1 VLCFKLWRLFSVK
14 YAYSITAALL
24 LGGTAAT
31 LALQSPGSAQTAQN
45 EPGAIIP
52 ASAPRP
58 GAPMSFADLAARLQ
72 PSVVN
77 ISTTQRVQ
85 VQRQQNPF
93 AGTPFGDL
101 FGGDDSPFGG
111 NEGGGGNG
119 GKPVTREAQSL
130 GSGFIISAD
139 GYVVTNNHVISAEQ
153 GQGTKAVVE
162 SIKVTMPD
170 KREYKATLVGRDV
183 ASDIAV
189 LKIDATGLPFVRF
202 GDSQTARVGDW
213 VVAIGNPFGLDS
225 TVTAGIVSALHRNI
239 GSGPYDRYIQTDAS
253 INRGNSGGPMFDL
266 NGNVIG
272 INTAIFSPT
281 GGNVGIGFAIP
292 AEQARPIV
300 DTLRGGGKVKRGYLG
315 VGIQP
320 LDEGTADALGLPKN
334 HGELISRVEPNEP
347 AARAG
352 IKQGD
357 VITKVNGREVT
368 PEQTLSFI
376 VGGLPV
382 GSRVPI
388 ELLRDGK
395 KQQVTA
401 IVGERPSE
409 EKLASLGTGEPDLD
423 GDGQKGTK
431 GGPDAARESLGLAT
445 LALTPEIQRQLG
457 LRDGVKGIVIGA
469 VDPSSD
475 AAAKGLQR
483 GDIILSANQRAT
495 PSPAALATIA
505 GDARKAGRTNVLLQV
520 QRGNRPPA
528 YIPVKL
534 NQG

>member
-1 VLCFKLWRLFSVK
+1 MKI
-14 YAYSITAALL
+14 AYSITAALL
-24 LGGTAAT
+24 LGGTAVT
-31 LALQSPGSAQTAQN
+31 LALQAPGTAQTAQN
-45 EPGAIIP
+45 EPGTVVA

-58 GAPMSFADLAARLQ
+58 GAPMSFADLAERLQ

-85 VQRQQNPF
+85 VQQQVNPF

-101 FGGDDSPFGG
+101 FGGEDSPFGG
-111 NEGGGGNG
+111 GGGGGNG
-119 GKPVTREAQSL
+119 GRPITREAQSL

-139 GYVVTNNHVISAEQ
+139 GYIVTNNHVISAEQ
-153 GQGTKAVVE
+153 AQGTKAVVE

-170 KREYKATLVGRDV
+170 KREFKATLVGRDV

-202 GDSQTARVGDW
+202 GDSKNARVGDW

-292 AEQARPIV
+292 AEQAQTIV
-300 DTLRGGGKVKRGYLG
+300 ETLRGGGKVRRGYLG

-320 LDEGTADALGLPKN
+320 LDEGTAEALGLPKN
-334 HGELISRVEPNEP
+334 QGELISRVEPNEP
-347 AARAG
+347 GARAG

-357 VITKVNGREVT
+357 VIIRVNGRDVT

-376 VGGLPV
+376 VGSLSV

-395 KQQVTA
+395 KQQIVA
-401 IVGERPSE
+401 IIGERPPE
-409 EKLASLGTGEPDLD
+409 EKLAALGTGDPELND
-423 GDGQKGTK
+423 GTSPADPKTGADQ
-431 GGPDAARESLGLAT
+431 ARKLLGLAT
-445 LALTPEIQRQLG
+445 QALTPEITRQLG
-457 LRDGVKGIVIGA
+457 LRDGVKGVVIGA
-469 VDPSSD
+469 VDPASD

-483 GDIILSANQRAT
+483 GDIILSVNQRPTLT
-495 PSPAALATIA
+495 PTDLATA
-505 GDARKAGRTNVLLQV
+505 ATEANKAGRTNVLLQL
-520 QRGNRPPA
+520 QRGNRPPS
-528 YIPVKL
+528 YVPVKI
-534 NQG
+534 NKG

>member
-1 VLCFKLWRLFSVK
+1 MK

-31 LALQSPGSAQTAQN
+31 LAFQAPGSAQTAQN
-45 EPGAIIP
+45 EPGAIAV
-52 ASAPRP
+52 ASSPRP

-72 PSVVN
+72 PAVVN

-85 VQRQQNPF
+85 VQQQQNPF
-93 AGTPFGDL
+93 AGTPFGDM
-101 FGGDDSPFGG
+101 FGGDDGPFGG
-111 NEGGGGNG
+111 GGGANG
-119 GKPVTREAQSL
+119 GKPITREAQSL

-139 GYVVTNNHVISAEQ
+139 GYIVTNNHVISAEQ

-162 SIKVTMPD
+162 SIKVTLPD
-170 KREYKATLVGRDV
+170 HRDYKATLVGRDV
-183 ASDIAV
+183 ASDLAV
-189 LKIDATGLPFVRF
+189 LKIDATGLPFVKF
-202 GDSQTARVGDW
+202 GDSQSARVGDW

-266 NGNVIG
+266 SGNVIG

-300 DTLRGGGKVKRGYLG
+300 ETLRGGGKIKRGYLG

-334 HGELISRVEPNEP
+334 QGELISRVEPNEP

-357 VITKVNGREVT
+357 VITRVNGRDVT

-376 VGGLPV
+376 VGGLPI
-382 GSRVPI
+382 GTRVPI

-395 KQQVTA
+395 KQTVTA
-401 IVGERPSE
+401 MVGERPSE
-409 EKLASLGTGEPDLD
+409 EKLASLGTGEPNLD
-423 GDGQKGTK
+423 GDGKAVPGKGA
-431 GGPDAARESLGLAT
+431 DAARESLGLAT
-445 LALTPEIQRQLG
+445 LALTPEISRQLG
-457 LRDGVKGIVIGA
+457 LRDGVKGVVVGA

-483 GDIILSANQRAT
+483 GDIILSANQHPT
-495 PSPAALATIA
+495 ISPTELAAVADA
-505 GDARKAGRTNVLLQV
+505 ARKAGRANVLIQL
-520 QRGNRPPA
+520 QRGNA
-528 YIPVKL
+528 
-534 NQG
+534 